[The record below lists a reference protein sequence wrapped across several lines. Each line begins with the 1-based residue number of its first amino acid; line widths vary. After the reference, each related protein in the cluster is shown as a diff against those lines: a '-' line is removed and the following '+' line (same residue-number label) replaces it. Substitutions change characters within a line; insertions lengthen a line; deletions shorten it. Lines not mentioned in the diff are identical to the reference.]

1 MDHPQSGADEP
12 AKQLAKDAGP
22 PRSPACFYSRYAEHK
37 HRTPSSRLP
46 SDPVREKRLTP
57 ARRGRSAP
65 RQVHPVVGGAVDG
78 GVPDEGQPLCT
89 AVRHLRAVGKL
100 LPSRARV
107 LPVGDLW
114 RGATDCGIKGIDKKK
129 KKKSMIIIFR

>member
-65 RQVHPVVGGAVDG
+65 RQVHPVGGGAVDG
-78 GVPDEGQPLCT
+78 VVPDEGQTLRT
-89 AVRHLRAVGKL
+89 AVL
-100 LPSRARV
+100 
-107 LPVGDLW
+107 D
-114 RGATDCGIKGIDKKK
+114 
-129 KKKSMIIIFR
+129 F